1 MPAFYVSIWPDL
13 FTIIFLNN
21 MPLILHIDTATPV
34 CSVALT
40 KDGLVIATRES
51 SEKNA
56 HSRVITI
63 FIDEVL
69 KAASSLPAQLDA
81 IAVSMGP
88 GSYTGLRIGV
98 STAKGLCYAL
108 DKPLIAVNTLQ
119 AMARGMA
126 EKTVPTV
133 NEPTDKLLFCPMID
147 ARRME
152 VYAALFDRQN
162 RMVRETRAEVID
174 EGAFENELKN
184 HKIIIAGDGAEKCKS
199 VLGDIENIRF
209 LDGFEP
215 SAKFMM
221 AIAEAKFAKK
231 ELEDVAY
238 FEPLYLKDFIAGMPK
253 VKGLH

>member
-1 MPAFYVSIWPDL
+1 
-13 FTIIFLNN
+13 

-34 CSVALT
+34 CSVALA
-40 KDGLVIATRES
+40 KDGQIAATRES

-56 HSRVITI
+56 HSRVVTI

-69 KAASSLPAQLDA
+69 KAASFVPAQLDA

-119 AMARGMA
+119 AMARGMV
-126 EKTVPTV
+126 EKTASTADVPADV
-133 NEPTDKLLFCPMID
+133 LFCPMID

-152 VYAALFDRQN
+152 VYCALFDRQN
-162 RMVRETRAEVID
+162 SVVSETRAEIID
-174 EGAFENELKN
+174 EGAFEKELKS
-184 HKIIIAGDGAEKCKS
+184 HKIIIAGDGAEKCRAI
-199 VLGDIENIRF
+199 LGSLENIRF
-209 LDGFEP
+209 LDEFVP
-215 SAKFMM
+215 SAKYMT
-221 AIAEAKFAKK
+221 AIAEDKFAKK
-231 ELEDVAY
+231 AFEDVAY
-238 FEPLYLKDFIAGMPK
+238 FEPFYLKNFIAGMPK

>member
-1 MPAFYVSIWPDL
+1 
-13 FTIIFLNN
+13 

-40 KDGLVIATRES
+40 RDGRVAATRES
-51 SEKNA
+51 REKNA

-69 KAASSLPAQLDA
+69 KEASLKAADLDA

-119 AMARGMA
+119 AMARGMVEMTA
-126 EKTVPTV
+126 SVVQQPAD
-133 NEPTDKLLFCPMID
+133 NFLFCPMID

-162 RMVRETRAEVID
+162 RVARETRAEVID
-174 EGAFENELKN
+174 EQSFENELKT
-184 HKIIIAGDGAEKCKS
+184 HRIIIAGDGAEKCKA
-199 VLGDIENIRF
+199 VLGEKTNIIF
-209 LDGFEP
+209 LDTFVP
-215 SAKFMM
+215 SARYMT
-221 AIAEAKFAKK
+221 AIAEDKFAKK
-231 ELEDVAY
+231 EFEDVAY
-238 FEPLYLKDFIAGMPK
+238 FEPFYLKNFIAGMPK